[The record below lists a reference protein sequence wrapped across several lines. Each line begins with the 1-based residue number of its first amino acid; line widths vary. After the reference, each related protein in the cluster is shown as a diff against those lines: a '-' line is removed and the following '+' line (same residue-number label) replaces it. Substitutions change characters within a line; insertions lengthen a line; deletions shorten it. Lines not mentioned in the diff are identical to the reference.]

1 MPQID
6 EGAVPCFWCA
16 PSRLAWL
23 QRQGQSGDHELHSP
37 AHSGDFSIQQ
47 ALGITKI
54 AAHAGFWNQAHADFV
69 GNEDDRAGGIGNS
82 GGERLGVRANIAAL
96 MQAICQPKC
105 EAIDDDDSVGSRL
118 CDHHFSQINGRLDG
132 PEIRAPLASVAL
144 YALGH
149 LGIQRGGSGDE
160 DPFSVNVAGK
170 LQGPVAFA

>member
-1 MPQID
+1 VLL
-6 EGAVPCFWCA
+6 AA
-16 PSRLAWL
+16 RLSRLAWL
-23 QRQGQSGDHELHSP
+23 QRQGQSGDHELHSA

-47 ALGITKI
+47 ALGIAKI
-54 AAHAGFWNQAHADFV
+54 AAYAGFWNQAHANFV
-69 GNEDDRAGGIGNS
+69 GNEDDRAGRLRKN
-82 GGERLGVRANIAAL
+82 GGDGFSLCSHIAAL
-96 MQAICQPKC
+96 MQAICQPKR
-105 EAIDDDDSVGSRL
+105 EAIDDDDSASSHFCG
-118 CDHHFSQINGRLDG
+118 HHFSQINTDLDG